1 MKKILFLPLLRMQ
14 SGHHQVAEALMNM
27 FQKHTDEFIL
37 KKIDLLS
44 YTNESLEK
52 MITNGYLK
60 WIRYAP
66 GTYSLA
72 YKNLF
77 YVSPTKDHICK
88 WYQPIFLEKNGAV
101 ISGGKT

>member
-1 MKKILFLPLLRMQ
+1 MFYKERLLIDRRNIDEKDFFLPLLRMQ
-14 SGHHQVAEALMNM
+14 SGHHQVAEALMDM
-27 FQKHTDEFIL
+27 FQNRTEEFIL

-52 MITNGYLK
+52 MVTNGYLK

-77 YVSPTKDHICK
+77 LSFHQQRI
-88 WYQPIFLEKNGAV
+88 I
-101 ISGGKT
+101 

>member
-14 SGHHQVAEALMNM
+14 SGHHQVAEALMDM
-27 FQKHTDEFIL
+27 FQKRTDEFIL

-52 MITNGYLK
+52 MITNSYLK

-66 GTYSLA
+66 GTYNLA
-72 YKNLF
+72 YKNFF
-77 YVSPTKDHICK
+77 YVPPTKDYPLNGIN
-88 WYQPIFLEKNGAV
+88 IFF
-101 ISGGKT
+101 

>member
-14 SGHHQVAEALMNM
+14 SGHHQVAEALMDM
-27 FQKHTDEFIL
+27 FQKHTEEFIL

-52 MITNGYLK
+52 VVTNSYLK

-66 GTYSLA
+66 G
-72 YKNLF
+72 
-77 YVSPTKDHICK
+77 I
-88 WYQPIFLEKNGAV
+88 I
-101 ISGGKT
+101 